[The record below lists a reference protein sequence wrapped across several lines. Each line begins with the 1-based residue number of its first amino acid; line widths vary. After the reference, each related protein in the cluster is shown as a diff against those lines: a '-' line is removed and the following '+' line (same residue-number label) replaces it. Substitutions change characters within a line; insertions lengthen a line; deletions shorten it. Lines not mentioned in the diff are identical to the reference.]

1 MKRQTAVPNQE
12 IDRVSVSWQNS
23 YAIDLRVADN
33 AAGDLASASP
43 TVAVVVPGQRNA
55 SSSSSPAMD
64 MLCVDRESSC
74 CCNQ

>member
-1 MKRQTAVPNQE
+1 VPNQE

-43 TVAVVVPGQRNA
+43 TVAVVVVPGQRNA
-55 SSSSSPAMD
+55 SSSSPAMD
-64 MLCVDRESSC
+64 MLCGSGVKLLLLQSII
-74 CCNQ
+74 